1 MLRLIFPAGYEGLNV
16 RTANLT
22 RLEEYTPRIEKT
34 VIGLRTLVALLVV
47 SLQLCCKAFDK
58 GG

>member
-1 MLRLIFPAGYEGLNV
+1 MLRLVFPASYGGLVV
-16 RTANLT
+16 RAANLT
-22 RLEEYTPRIEKT
+22 SGEEYTPRIEKT

-47 SLQLCCKAFDK
+47 SLQLCCRAFDK

>member
-1 MLRLIFPAGYEGLNV
+1 MLRLVFPAGYEASDV
-16 RTANLT
+16 RAANLT
-22 RLEEYTPRIEKT
+22 RGEEYAPRIEKT

-47 SLQLCCKAFDK
+47 SLQLCCRAFDK